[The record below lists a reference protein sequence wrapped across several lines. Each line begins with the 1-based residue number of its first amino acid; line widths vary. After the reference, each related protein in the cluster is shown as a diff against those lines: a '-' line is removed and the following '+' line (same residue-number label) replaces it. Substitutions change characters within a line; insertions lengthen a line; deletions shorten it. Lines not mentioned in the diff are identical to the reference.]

1 MMVFRKGRLGR
12 GAYSLSLAL
21 GLILFPA
28 SAWADAFEGY
38 GLVDTLTLP
47 AGTGPFTAAPDG
59 RIVAMVGDEV
69 HLETAAGSGSFVL
82 YGILPAA
89 DIPFF
94 STAFISFSPDGTKMA
109 VGNNGGAS
117 FGDFR
122 VGVFDFSSLT
132 GTWFSA
138 NHFLGVW
145 LNNTQ
150 LALAASDFTNGSS
163 VTLLDTTSADPLNP
177 INPVLI
183 DQIGGASG
191 GLVFDATGR
200 LYTGNGFTS
209 IGPSDSGTIK
219 AFTQANWM
227 NAITSGLPIN
237 FETEGTFIIDLL
249 GASPIG
255 FDIEGN
261 LFTGGGS
268 AAPELDAVGV
278 VRASAVANAVMGG
291 GSIDP
296 TDLNLVRRLDPIPL
310 NDMNFFDVV
319 YNATS
324 GELYVRDFGDS
335 TVYVYRDLMGV
346 PAVSTWGLITLTLL
360 MTVAGT
366 LVLRQRSTQLLLA
379 VNG

>member
-1 MMVFRKGRLGR
+1 MVFRKGRLSR
-12 GAYSLSLAL
+12 GAYSLSFVL
-21 GLILFPA
+21 GLIVFPA

-59 RIVAMVGDEV
+59 RIVAMVADEV
-69 HLETAAGSGSFVL
+69 HLETAVGSGSFVL
-82 YGILPAA
+82 YGVLPAA

-94 STAFISFSPDGTKMA
+94 GTAFISFSPDGTKLA

-122 VGVFDFSSLT
+122 VGVFDFASLT

-150 LALAASDFTNGSS
+150 LALAASDFTNGAS

-191 GLVFDATGR
+191 GIVFDAEGR
-200 LYTGNGFTS
+200 LFTGNGFAS

-219 AFTQANWM
+219 AFTQANWLS
-227 NAITSGLPIN
+227 AITSSLPIN

-255 FDIEGN
+255 FDNEGN

-268 AAPELDAVGV
+268 AAPEVDAVGV
-278 VRASAVANAVMGG
+278 VRASAVTNAVMGG

-296 TDLNLVRRLDPIPL
+296 NDSNLVRRLDPIQL
-310 NDMNFFDVV
+310 NDTNFFDVV

-360 MTVAGT
+360 TVVSGT